1 MKMKKKNITLTLL
14 TVSSLTFA
22 QVGINTANPAATLD
36 ITAKNPTGTSVEGL
50 LVVRVDRLKAQSMT
64 GIPTS
69 TMIYVNSVANGSLG
83 GNAVNIDAVGY
94 YYYNGSVWVKLHN
107 PGNTTDTNIYNTN
120 GTLTGNRT
128 VTQGSNTLAFTANS
142 TNAFSVNG
150 NNFSVDALNRRVGI
164 GTAAPSSFLSLLNPV
179 AGNVTDILSAG
190 IDNCGAPCSQGTPRS
205 VTLYNSNATNP
216 LFGGIEFIP
225 STSPSGITGASIIG
239 IDRDAANNYAGL
251 QVFTRNA
258 TDYAARMTIKSSGN
272 VGIGTAVP
280 ATKLDVQSAG
290 TPAVPVAAIKIV
302 DGNQSN
308 GYVLTSD
315 AAGVGTWKAIPATSS
330 VNIYN
335 TDGTLTGNRAVTQ
348 GSNTLAFT
356 GTAVNAFSVDGTTLS
371 VDAANDRVGVGTAA
385 PTNRLHINGT
395 DPLRLQG
402 TTTGNTTT
410 DPLMVLDAN
419 GVVKTIGT
427 LGALSIPNP
436 ALFRLETAQT
446 DFLNGFAA
454 GSLSIVPMTAI
465 KNSISGMSYNAATS
479 TITFPAGTY
488 QITFVYEALH
498 NNDNGTTVE
507 ADKCRNSSYI
517 VDFPTGAAG
526 TQRIHSTAYH
536 NSGILSNHG
545 GTITYSTTVPAGR
558 TWPIRLGRGQSG
570 NCSGTGMTLAAA
582 STQLLVFRIGD

>member
-1 MKMKKKNITLTLL
+1 MRKTNLTLAL
-14 TVSSLTFA
+14 LAFSSIIYA
-22 QVGINTANPAATLD
+22 QVGINTPSPSATMD
-36 ITAKNPTGTSVEGL
+36 ITAKNTTGTSTEVDGL
-50 LVVRVDRLKAQSMT
+50 LVARVDRLRAQSMT
-64 GIPTS
+64 GTPVS
-69 TMIYVNSVANGSLG
+69 TMIYVNGVTNGSQTG
-83 GNAVNIDAVGY
+83 TAVNIDAVGY
-94 YYYNGSVWVKLHN
+94 YYYNGTVWVKLHN
-107 PGNTTDTNIYNTN
+107 PTNAVAANIYNTN
-120 GTLTGNRT
+120 GTLSGNRI
-128 VTQGSNTLAFTANS
+128 VSQGTNTLTFTANAI
-142 TNAFSVNG
+142 NAFSVNG
-150 NNFSVDALNRRVGI
+150 NNFSVDALNKRVGI
-164 GTAAPSSFLSLLNPV
+164 GTSAPGSFLSVLNPV
-179 AGNVTDILSAG
+179 AGTITDILSAG
-190 IDNCGAPCSQGTPRS
+190 IDNCGVPCAQGTPRNI
-205 VTLYNSNATNP
+205 TLYNNNITNP
-216 LFGGIEFIP
+216 LFGSIEFIP
-225 STSPSGITGASIIG
+225 SNNPSSASGASIIG
-239 IDRDAANNYAGL
+239 IDRDAVNNYAGI
-251 QVFTRNA
+251 QIYTRNA
-258 TDYAARMTIKSSGN
+258 TDYAPRITVKSSGN
-272 VGIGTAVP
+272 IGIGTVAP
-280 ATKLDVQSAG
+280 ATKLDVQSGG
-290 TPAVPVAAIKIV
+290 TSVAPIAAIKIV
-302 DGNQSN
+302 DGNQNN

-315 AAGVGTWKAIPATSS
+315 ATGIGTWKAIPATSS

-348 GSNTLAFT
+348 GSNTLAFS

-385 PTNRLHINGT
+385 PTNKLHINGT

-410 DPLMVLDAN
+410 DPLMVLDGN

-446 DFLNGFAA
+446 DFLNGFSA
-454 GSLSIVPMTAI
+454 GSLSTVPMSVI

-498 NNDNGTTVE
+498 NNDNGTSVE

-517 VDFPTGAAG
+517 VDFPTSISG

-570 NCSGTGMTLAAA
+570 NCTGPGMTLAAA

>member
-1 MKMKKKNITLTLL
+1 MMLL
-14 TVSSLTFA
+14 TFSSVIFA
-22 QVGINTANPAATLD
+22 QVGINTPNPTATLD
-36 ITAKNPTGTSVEGL
+36 ITAKNATGTSTAVDGL
-50 LVVRVDRLKAQSMT
+50 LVARVDRLRAQSMT

-69 TMIYVNSVANGSLG
+69 TMIYVNGITNGTQT

-107 PGNTTDTNIYNTN
+107 PANAIDTNIYNTN

-128 VTQGSNTLAFTANS
+128 VTQGNNTLAFTAS
-142 TNAFSVNG
+142 TINAFSVNG
-150 NNFSVDALNRRVGI
+150 NNFSIDALNRRVGV
-164 GTAAPSSFLSLLNPV
+164 GTTAPTSFLSILNPV
-179 AGNVTDILSAG
+179 AGNLTDVVSAG
-190 IDNCGAPCSQGTPRS
+190 IDNCGAPCGQGTPRNL
-205 VTLYNSNATNP
+205 TLYNNNVTNP
-216 LFGGIEFIP
+216 LFGGIDFIP
-225 STSPSGITGASIIG
+225 SANPTGVTGASIIG
-239 IDRDAANNYAGL
+239 IDRDVTNNYAGL

-272 VGIGTAVP
+272 VGIGTNLP
-280 ATKLDVQSAG
+280 ATKLDVQSTG
-290 TPAVPVAAIKIV
+290 TPTTPVAAIKIV
-302 DGNQSN
+302 DGNQAN

-315 AAGVGTWKAIPATSS
+315 GAGVGTWKAIPAASS
-330 VNIYN
+330 VNLYN
-335 TDGTLTGNRAVTQ
+335 TDGTLTGNRKVTQ
-348 GSNTLAFT
+348 DANTLAFE
-356 GTAVNAFSVDGTTLS
+356 GTSVNAFSVDGATLS
-371 VDAANDRVGVGTAA
+371 VDAANDRVGLGTAT
-385 PTNRLHINGT
+385 PTNRLHVNGT

-402 TTTGNTTT
+402 TTAGNTTT
-410 DPLMVLDAN
+410 DPLMVLDGN

-446 DFLNGFAA
+446 DFLNGVSA
-454 GSLSIVPMTAI
+454 GSLSVVPMTAI
-465 KNSISGMSYNAATS
+465 KNSISGMTYNAGTS

-517 VDFPTGAAG
+517 VDFPTGASG
-526 TQRIHSTAYH
+526 NQRIHSTAYH

-545 GTITYSTTVPAGR
+545 GTITYATTVPAGR

-570 NCSGTGMTLAAA
+570 NCSGTGMTLTAA

>member
-1 MKMKKKNITLTLL
+1 MKKKNFTLVLL
-14 TVSSLTFA
+14 AFSGLTFA
-22 QVGINTANPAATLD
+22 QVGINTSNPTATLD
-36 ITAKNPTGTSVEGL
+36 ITAKDPTGTSNAVDGL
-50 LVVRVDRLKAQSMT
+50 LITRVDRLRAQSMT

-69 TMIYVNSVANGSLG
+69 TLIYVNGVGNGSQA

-107 PGNTTDTNIYNTN
+107 PNNITETNIYNAN

-128 VTQGSNTLAFTANS
+128 VTQGSNTLAFTANAV
-142 TNAFSVNG
+142 NAFSVNG

-164 GTAAPSSFLSLLNPV
+164 GTAAPASFLSILNPV
-179 AGNVTDILSAG
+179 AGTVTDVLSAG
-190 IDNCGAPCSQGTPRS
+190 IDNCGAPCAQGTPRNI
-205 VTLYNSNATNP
+205 TLYNNNVTNP

-225 STSPSGITGASIIG
+225 STNPAGVTGASIIG
-239 IDRDAANNYAGL
+239 IDRDVTNNYAGL

-272 VGIGTAVP
+272 VGIGTVLP
-280 ATKLDVQSAG
+280 TTKLDVHSTG
-290 TPAVPVAAIKIV
+290 TPATPVPAVKIV
-302 DGNQSN
+302 DGNQAN

-315 AAGVGTWKAIPATSS
+315 AAGVGTWKAIPAASS

-335 TDGTLTGNRAVTQ
+335 NDGTLTGNRTVTQ
-348 GSNTLAFT
+348 GANTLAFD
-356 GTAVNAFSVDGTTLS
+356 GSVVNAFSVDGTTLS
-371 VDAANDRVGVGTAA
+371 VDAANDRVGLGTAA
-385 PTNRLHINGT
+385 PTNRLHVNGT

-402 TTTGNTTT
+402 TTVGNTTT

-436 ALFRLETAQT
+436 ALFRLDVAQA
-446 DFLNGFAA
+446 DFLNGVAA
-454 GSLSIVPMTAI
+454 GSSSVVPMSVI
-465 KNSISGMSYNAATS
+465 KNSISGMSYNAGTS

-488 QITFVYEALH
+488 QITFVYEAIH

-517 VDFPTGAAG
+517 VDFPTGVSG

-570 NCSGTGMTLAAA
+570 NCTGTGMTLTAT